1 MMRLRAPLVRP
12 DRLSGFQAFE
22 MAAIAPPS
30 RKAGAALLLLAGILV
45 SIAGVSP
52 GWALDPKSADAP
64 FALAVTVSKVNRT
77 CFVDTLNVTGNV
89 VPRSEVLVRSE
100 REGLFVSEVLAEA
113 GETVRSGQVLA
124 RLKPPDAQRNT
135 AAIDLVAPA
144 AGVIFTAFA
153 TIGAPAS
160 PGGEPLFRI
169 ARDGELELV
178 ADVPVASMDRIAAQ
192 QPVKVKL
199 IGVGEVDGTVR
210 LASTGVNPTTQLGQ
224 VYILLRTQQRIR
236 VGVFGRGTI
245 QFAQRC
251 GPALPLSAVLYGPAG
266 AIVQI
271 VRNNQVETRSV
282 RVGQIKGGDVE
293 IRRGVAEGE
302 SIVVRAGSFV
312 RDGDL
317 VQPVAAQARR

>member
-1 MMRLRAPLVRP
+1 MKHVRASAAASLLLV
-12 DRLSGFQAFE
+12 A
-22 MAAIAPPS
+22 MAAS
-30 RKAGAALLLLAGILV
+30 ALC
-45 SIAGVSP
+45 VSP
-52 GWALDPKSADAP
+52 ARALDQKPADAP
-64 FALAVTVSKVNRT
+64 FARAVTVAKVDRT

-100 REGLFVSEVLAEA
+100 REGLFVSEVLAEP
-113 GETVRSGQVLA
+113 GETVRSGQVLV
-124 RLKPPDAQRNT
+124 RLKPADAQRN
-135 AAIDLVAPA
+135 AASVDLVAPA
-144 AGVIFTAFA
+144 AGVIFAGFA
-153 TIGAPAS
+153 TVGAPVS

-178 ADVPVASMDRIAAQ
+178 ADVPVASMDRIAAR
-192 QPVKVKL
+192 QPVKVKI
-199 IGVGEVDGTVR
+199 IGIGEVDGTVR

-224 VYILLRTQQRIR
+224 VYIGLRTSQRIR
-236 VGVFGRGTI
+236 VGVFGRGAI

-293 IRRGVAEGE
+293 IRRGITEGE

-317 VQPVAAQARR
+317 VQPVFAQAGR